1 MRKSMP
7 ILLIEDDHID
17 VMIVARALKDLGVT
31 NKLVHKANGE
41 EALEYLRTKTKPC
54 VILLDLNMPFMNG
67 I

>member
-31 NKLVHKANGE
+31 NKQELTLIYGNRSYDQTGNYE
-41 EALEYLRTKTKPC
+41 IRNISNELTNF
-54 VILLDLNMPFMNG
+54 DW
-67 I
+67 